1 MKRSILSVALLSLLA
16 ACGSAPQKEA
26 AVQPKQS
33 PVAQVPAAAVVAST
47 DAKASTADE
56 ASARAQADADTKAV
70 AAAVAA
76 AASARAQADA
86 NASAAAKAKAAAEAE
101 AAARAAAEAQA
112 QADAAAK
119 QALKA
124 RSVYFPFDID
134 AVQQADLD
142 TIMVHAKNL
151 AANPKL
157 GARVEG
163 NADERGSSE
172 YNLALGQRRA
182 NNTKKALV
190 LGGARS
196 SQVEAVSY
204 GEEKPKASG
213 HDEAAWAQNRRA
225 DIEYSSGK

>member
-1 MKRSILSVALLSLLA
+1 MKKLILSAAVLSLLA

-26 AVQPKQS
+26 TVEPKQS
-33 PVAQVPAAAVVAST
+33 PVAPAPTAAVVAPAGS
-47 DAKASTADE
+47 KASTADE
-56 ASARAQADADTKAV
+56 TSARAQADADTKAV

-86 NASAAAKAKAAAEAE
+86 NTSAAAKASAAAEA
-101 AAARAAAEAQA
+101 AATARAAAEAQA

-119 QALKA
+119 QALKD
-124 RSVYFPFDID
+124 RSVYFPFDVD
-134 AVQQADLD
+134 AVQQSDLD
-142 TIMVHAKNL
+142 TIIVHAQNL

-157 GARVEG
+157 EVRVEG

-182 NNTKKALV
+182 NNTKKSLV

-196 SQVEAVSY
+196 SQIEAVSY

-213 HDEAAWAQNRRA
+213 HDETAWAQNRRA

>member
-1 MKRSILSVALLSLLA
+1 MKKLILNAAVLSLLA

-26 AVQPKQS
+26 VVEPKQTQ
-33 PVAQVPAAAVVAST
+33 VAPAPAPTPATTTS
-47 DAKASTADE
+47 DKSN
-56 ASARAQADADTKAV
+56 AQADADAKAV
-70 AAAVAA
+70 AAAAAA

-86 NASAAAKAKAAAEAE
+86 NTSGAAKAKAAAESE
-101 AAARAAAEAQA
+101 AAARAAADAQV
-112 QADAAAK
+112 QADAVAAAAD
-119 QALKA
+119 QTLSN
-124 RSVYFPFDID
+124 RSVYFPFDVD
-134 AVQQADLD
+134 AVQQADMD
-142 TIMVHAKNL
+142 TILAHGQHLSDNPNL
-151 AANPKL
+151 K
-157 GARVEG
+157 ARIEG

-182 NNTKKALV
+182 NNTKKSLV

-225 DIEYSSGK
+225 DIEVR